1 MLFKANLEGTNQEK
15 IKFVN
20 FSEKGIDSIE
30 TRSLFE
36 NGVLSEEEDQGI
48 RCCFSQQK
56 CSKYW
61 WKYILTVF
69 SSSD

>member
-1 MLFKANLEGTNQEK
+1 MLFKTHLERTHKEK
-15 IKFVN
+15 IKFIY
-20 FSEKGIDSIE
+20 FSEKGIDSVE
-30 TRSLFE
+30 TWSLFE
-36 NGVLSEEEDQGI
+36 NGMLSEEEDQGI